1 MNVNNNLS
9 NYKYGNYVL
18 FVLSIIF
25 LRNKKTYLWF
35 YIIGYIFN
43 YTLNSFLKLLF
54 KQPRPDE
61 NMRLFEL
68 ELNKRDYVDWREYQR
83 FGMPSGHAEETV
95 YSLIY
100 IIMVLQNTKITALYF
115 IITLFTIFQRIYTKR
130 HTVVQVSVGAI
141 LGLLIGY
148 LFYYLAYKNIQTYKR
163 I

>member
-1 MNVNNNLS
+1 MNKNYLS

-18 FVLSIIF
+18 FVLSVIF

-35 YIIGYIFN
+35 YIIGYVLNYIF
-43 YTLNSFLKLLF
+43 NSFLKLLF

-61 NMRLFEL
+61 NMKLFEL
-68 ELNKRDYVDWREYQR
+68 EMNKRDYIDWREYKR
-83 FGMPSGHAEETV
+83 FGMPSGHAEETA

-100 IIMVLQNTKITALYF
+100 IIMVLQNTKIIALFF

-130 HTVVQVSVGAI
+130 HTIAQVSVGSI

-148 LFYYLAYKNIQTYKR
+148 LFYYLAYKNIQMCK
-163 I
+163 

>member
-1 MNVNNNLS
+1 MNKNYLS

-18 FVLSIIF
+18 FVLSVIF

-35 YIIGYIFN
+35 YIIGYVLNYIF
-43 YTLNSFLKLLF
+43 NSFLKLLF

-61 NMRLFEL
+61 NMKLFEL
-68 ELNKRDYVDWREYQR
+68 EMNKRDYIDWREYQR
-83 FGMPSGHAEETV
+83 FGMPSGHAEETA

-100 IIMVLQNTKITALYF
+100 IIMVLQNTKIIALFF

-130 HTVVQVSVGAI
+130 HTIAQVSVGSI

-148 LFYYLAYKNIQTYKR
+148 LFYYLAYKNIQKHK
-163 I
+163 